1 MTFYSIYNPFRSCS
15 CKCPIS
21 QQDCFINPSFL
32 EMAYACNRP
41 ANYRCRQSVSL
52 LSGSLRR
59 GPIPRLQRHSGRFC
73 EHLVAGS
80 KDLSEELFSPS
91 RAIKYRPH
99 RPHRL
104 ECGRLQVV
112 CAVGMD
118 YFHRPRRRPYHP
130 QPTDSDRGVEWA
142 GVPVSQAFLDFNVL
156 AVGAVDVLRTSP
168 PTSVF
173 AGNDG

>member
-1 MTFYSIYNPFRSCS
+1 
-15 CKCPIS
+15 
-21 QQDCFINPSFL
+21 
-32 EMAYACNRP
+32 MAYACNPP

-59 GPIPRLQRHSGRFC
+59 APIPRLQRHSGRFC

-142 GVPVSQAFLDFNVL
+142 GVLFCRLFWTSTCWRSVRSMFYEL
-156 AVGAVDVLRTSP
+156 LRRLRWSP
-168 PTSVF
+168 EMMGE
-173 AGNDG
+173 AGIGVVPMPAPHFPAETWSRSAE